1 MKTDYFLWVYFKK
14 EKKKWN
20 ITSTSVF
27 THCAQNL
34 GSSYTLLGW
43 CHKLCTSGFGDI
55 QPVILSNSGGLKR
68 RGHILCSWFSGSWS
82 RLLPWPISSDC
93 WFWSWVDRSNIR
105 SPDLWCDLIQYLT
118 SWESSFHLL
127 AKFFLVLI
135 YWYFPTQPTI
145 SRADKDWWK
154 HPVSSRSLGGKALLM
169 PEVRGKWPH
178 WSELMRRHQVK

>member
-1 MKTDYFLWVYFKK
+1 M
-14 EKKKWN
+14 
-20 ITSTSVF
+20 F

-43 CHKLCTSGFGDI
+43 CHKLCMSGFGDI
-55 QPVILSNSGGLKR
+55 QPVILSNSGGLRR

-93 WFWSWVDRSNIR
+93 WVWFWVESRSLKHQVPR
-105 SPDLWCDLIQYLT
+105 SMVWLNSVPDLLK
-118 SWESSFHLL
+118 
-127 AKFFLVLI
+127 KFFSPPGLVFLVLI